1 MSKLEFYAR
10 PLVAFDPANKKH
22 RAYFYEFQT
31 KMSWGACP
39 VRFICPDQTG
49 MDLVSFIQRQML
61 EFYTKKE
68 FGAHSE
74 SASTVVRNGKKI
86 AQKTKKLVDK
96 TSK

>member
-1 MSKLEFYAR
+1 
-10 PLVAFDPANKKH
+10 
-22 RAYFYEFQT
+22 
-31 KMSWGACP
+31 
-39 VRFICPDQTG
+39 